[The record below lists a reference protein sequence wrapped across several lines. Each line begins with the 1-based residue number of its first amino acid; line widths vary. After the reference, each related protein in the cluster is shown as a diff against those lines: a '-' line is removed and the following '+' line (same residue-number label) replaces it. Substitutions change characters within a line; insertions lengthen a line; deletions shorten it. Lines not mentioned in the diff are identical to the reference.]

1 LGRDPLVGYQ
11 EGVCWC
17 VAVSFNQVYLV
28 NYSSN
33 VILFATSEGSPSRFI
48 FTTYSTLINYVSPI
62 FRFEGQLGVGVL
74 GYVPIPLG
82 RKSGKRERRKSSV
95 SHVASYSEWLLH

>member
-1 LGRDPLVGYQ
+1 MCFLCGQDP
-11 EGVCWC
+11 
-17 VAVSFNQVYLV
+17 LV

-48 FTTYSTLINYVSPI
+48 FTSYSTFINFVSLV
-62 FRFEGQLGVGVL
+62 FRFKGQVGVGVL

-82 RKSGKRERRKSSV
+82 RKSGKQERRKSSI
-95 SHVASYSEWLLH
+95 SHIASSSKWLLH